1 MKMESEIQVTSVQ
14 IKKVNNYKVKGIATI
29 VINNSICIR
38 GIRII
43 QGNSNLLQIRM
54 PNVRNRE
61 GEFKDIVFPIN
72 KDVRKIL
79 EDTIIKNYNELNLK
93 I

>member
-38 GIRII
+38 GIKVI
-43 QGNSNLLQIRM
+43 QGNSDLLQIRM

-72 KDVRKIL
+72 KDTRKVL
-79 EDTIIKNYNELNLK
+79 EDAIIKDFQALR
-93 I
+93 